1 MTDYKK
7 KYKFDSKDAIKS
19 FVNNGYIIIN
29 DAVETKTLK
38 EIIKIFNSNFSKL
51 TALSKKGKIK
61 KDFEL
66 WGIIIVRLIEKN
78 PVYKKFLRS
87 EKLINFLKNLL
98 GPDICAL
105 GYNSLWI
112 NSPTNKNPVLKKT
125 PHVDAWTGT
134 SPNTIFVK
142 LLLTDVD
149 KHNGITVYP
158 GTNLQGLLPVKGRT
172 IDKNL
177 KFKSVNLDNLK
188 KGDLL
193 IWHALTLHS
202 TTGHSSKNQRVSF
215 TTRFSSTETDFSSQ
229 ERALGYEAITV
240 GPLNQIKRI
249 IGNDLLSPLRTYGGF
264 VGTDKRLKDLYDLS
278 SYDDIEDYLLL
289 LDKHS

>member
-1 MTDYKK
+1 MKQYKN
-7 KYKFDSKDAIKS
+7 KFLYDDSLAIKN
-19 FVNNGYIIIN
+19 FVNNGYVIIKNGIE
-29 DAVETKTLK
+29 VVTLK
-38 EIIKIFNSNFSKL
+38 QVIKIFEYNFNKL
-51 TALSKKGKIK
+51 IELNKKGKIK

-66 WGIIIVRLIEKN
+66 WGIIIVRLIEKD
-78 PVYKKFLRS
+78 PVYKRFLRS
-87 EKLINFLKNLL
+87 KKLIGFLKNLL

-149 KHNGITVYP
+149 KYNSITFYP
-158 GTNLQGLLPVKGRT
+158 STNLQGLLPVKGRT
-172 IDKNL
+172 IDKSL

-215 TTRFSSTETDFSSQ
+215 TTRFTSTETEFSSQ
-229 ERALGYEAITV
+229 ERALGYETITV

-264 VGTDKRLKDLYDLS
+264 VGTDKRLKELYDLS
-278 SYDDIEDYLLL
+278 SYDDIDEYISL
-289 LDKHS
+289 LD